1 MTQIIM
7 QVISVVAVMLCV
19 VYIGFITSLI
29 VIKYRLHKRE
39 KLLAEEPKSS
49 CESSR

>member
-1 MTQIIM
+1 MTQVIV
-7 QVISVVAVMLCV
+7 QVISVVVVMVSV
-19 VYIGFITSLI
+19 VYIGFIISLI

-39 KLLAEEPKSS
+39 KLLAAEPKSS